1 MKTSQIIKIIIN
13 LLIVY
18 CVLAIVR
25 SSNLLFIAYTDDYF
39 YNFKFEP
46 SQLMQKYPVYINA
59 NYTYT
64 YIIGLILSI
73 SLKWLLNIDW
83 KSFIIGIILGLIF
96 FRVFDSS
103 IRPLFGLFENIRL
116 NIMFHVGTFIVLLLI
131 MFVLFKRTKSIESN

>member
-1 MKTSQIIKIIIN
+1 MKTSQIIKIIII
-13 LLIVY
+13 LVIVY
-18 CVLAIVR
+18 CVFAIVR

-46 SQLMQKYPVYINA
+46 SKLIQKYPTYINA

-64 YIIGLILSI
+64 YIIGLVLSI

-83 KSFIIGIILGLIF
+83 KSFIIAIVLGLIC
-96 FRVFDSS
+96 FRVLDSS

-116 NIMFHVGTFIVLLLI
+116 NIMFHLGTFIVLLFIMLI
-131 MFVLFKRTKSIESN
+131 LFKRTKSIQSN